1 MSCIVIKFGGEV
13 TQSPEQLANLADSV
27 KKLYDHGENIILV
40 HGGGPIASELSKQM
54 GIEPNMVGGRR
65 VTCEKTLEIMKM
77 VLPGIVNSN
86 VLNILNQRGLPA
98 AAASG
103 IGVVKAHKRPPK
115 AVSGSNGEEV
125 DFGYVGDV
133 DDINPTLLNHL
144 LEKRFIPVL
153 NPLSSNGDGMMLN
166 INADTIA
173 TWVARKINAKK
184 VVLVTAIGGVFK
196 DIKDLNSRFHKINM
210 EEAKSLIAEGIIQGG
225 MIPKIEEGFK
235 LLEAGM
241 ESFHIANTANPDTLL
256 NEIEYPGSEGTAIVQ

>member
-13 TQSPEQLANLADSV
+13 TQSPEQIANLADSV
-27 KKLYDHGENIILV
+27 KKLHDHGENIILV
-40 HGGGPIASELSKQM
+40 HGGGPIASELSKKM

-86 VLNILNQRGLPA
+86 VLNILNERGLPA
-98 AAASG
+98 AAVSG
-103 IGVVKAHKRPPK
+103 IGLVKAHKRPPK
-115 AVSGSNGEEV
+115 VVSGSNGEKV
-125 DFGYVGDV
+125 DFGHVGDV
-133 DDINPTLLNHL
+133 DDIDPTLLNHL
-144 LEKRFIPVL
+144 LEKRFIPVI
-153 NPLSSNGDGMMLN
+153 NPLSSDGNGMMLN

-173 TWVARKINAKK
+173 TWVARKVNAKK

-196 DIKDLNSRFHKINM
+196 DISDLSSRYACINM
-210 EEAKSLIAEGIIQGG
+210 AQAKELISEGIIQGG

-241 ESFHIANTANPDTLL
+241 ESFHIANTANPETLL
-256 NEIEYPGSEGTAIVQ
+256 KEIEKPGSVGTAIIQ